1 MPTEANVASILKKHL
16 GKEVAD
22 AMTAKIDKMI
32 AEKKSAAYIEKAIR
46 ADLAT
51 QIEKQVVSAVIAK
64 IGPITP
70 LKVKPIQA
78 DVKVAVRPLSVSTE
92 LRAPIEVN
100 PTTMGVHPPVRGKK

>member
-1 MPTEANVASILKKHL
+1 MPTKANVASILKKHF

-32 AEKKSAAYIEKAIR
+32 AEKKSAAVIEKAIR

-78 DVKVAVRPLSVSTE
+78 AVKV
-92 LRAPIEVN
+92 PIRRLME
-100 PTTMGVHPPVRGKK
+100 PTTLGVHSLARGKK